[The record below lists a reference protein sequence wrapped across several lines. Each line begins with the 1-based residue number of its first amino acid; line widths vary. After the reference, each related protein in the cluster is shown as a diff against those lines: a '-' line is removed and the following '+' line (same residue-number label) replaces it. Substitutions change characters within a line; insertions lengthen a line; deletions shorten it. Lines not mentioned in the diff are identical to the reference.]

1 MQESVTR
8 LLVSEASSVSLRDV
22 DTLSDTIVAV
32 NGLFL
37 DTKMLV
43 QAYVVNVYS
52 TKGDPVKQVS
62 GFSLGTNW
70 PPGAAV
76 LTKW

>member
-1 MQESVTR
+1 MQDSVTR

-37 DTKMLV
+37 DTKMLI

-52 TKGDPVKQVS
+52 TKGDLVKQVS
-62 GFSLGTNW
+62 GFSLGANW

>member
-8 LLVSEASSVSLRDV
+8 LLVSEASSVSLRDIK
-22 DTLSDTIVAV
+22 TLSDAILAI

-37 DTKMLV
+37 DTKMLI

-52 TKGDPVKQVS
+52 TKSDLAKQVS
-62 GFSLGTNW
+62 GFSLGIN
-70 PPGAAV
+70 
-76 LTKW
+76 